1 MARARAMRRSIP
13 TRRRYR
19 QKPRSTFGTTMT
31 KVVPWA
37 VCWSRWYSNPRS
49 GIAMAPPPTP
59 KRPPKNPAA
68 PPSAVVA
75 SIRNA
80 AESIQVISRCGP
92 RTGPRD
98 NTPIGRGRE
107 HLPQAL
113 RPNYRTYS
121 MVRLLAGNGPSIRLC
136 ARAWWIS
143 VLSSVQ
149 VNRFTC
155 ASRKVLYCGAAK
167 DFPRISKSRAS
178 PKEPIPL
185 TARKLE
191 RGSLK
196 NALPHRP
203 GPRSAAQRQSRGG
216 GIPRAM
222 GWGTGAGFLA
232 DLGWVFR
239 LWRLN
244 NGTDRHPFDPR
255 LRRSWPDRSHC
266 RGPARCDRRL
276 RRNRRYRFW
285 LAQRPI

>member
-1 MARARAMRRSIP
+1 
-13 TRRRYR
+13 
-19 QKPRSTFGTTMT
+19 
-31 KVVPWA
+31 
-37 VCWSRWYSNPRS
+37 
-49 GIAMAPPPTP
+49 MAPPPTP
-59 KRPPKNPAA
+59 KTPPKNPAA

-107 HLPQAL
+107 HLLQAL

-121 MVRLLAGNGPSIRLC
+121 MVRLPAGNGPSIRLC

-149 VNRFTC
+149 ANRFTC

-167 DFPRISKSRAS
+167 DFPRISKSRAN

-196 NALPHRP
+196 NALPHG
-203 GPRSAAQRQSRGG
+203 GPRVRIHLPPPAS
-216 GIPRAM
+216 P
-222 GWGTGAGFLA
+222 
-232 DLGWVFR
+232 
-239 LWRLN
+239 
-244 NGTDRHPFDPR
+244 
-255 LRRSWPDRSHC
+255 LRT
-266 RGPARCDRRL
+266 
-276 RRNRRYRFW
+276 
-285 LAQRPI
+285 

>member
-1 MARARAMRRSIP
+1 MRRSIP
-13 TRRRYR
+13 TCRRYR
-19 QKPRSTFGTTMT
+19 QKPSSTFGTTMT

-37 VCWSRWYSNPRS
+37 VCWSRWYSSPRS

-107 HLPQAL
+107 HLLQAL

-121 MVRLLAGNGPSIRLC
+121 MVRLPAGNGPSIRLC

-196 NALPHRP
+196 NALPHG
-203 GPRSAAQRQSRGG
+203 GPRVR
-216 GIPRAM
+216 IHLPP
-222 GWGTGAGFLA
+222 AGSP
-232 DLGWVFR
+232 VR
-239 LWRLN
+239 
-244 NGTDRHPFDPR
+244 T
-255 LRRSWPDRSHC
+255 
-266 RGPARCDRRL
+266 
-276 RRNRRYRFW
+276 
-285 LAQRPI
+285 